1 MCPLSHYGFKGHN
14 LIFYLPAFQETKAKR
29 LKREKKQKKT
39 EVHNGFMEYTMKQY
53 SVMTICKVYITMA
66 TCEHKDYQNKVM
78 KYTNKKKE
86 IFVVQIKKKSFL

>member
-1 MCPLSHYGFKGHN
+1 
-14 LIFYLPAFQETKAKR
+14 
-29 LKREKKQKKT
+29 
-39 EVHNGFMEYTMKQY
+39 MEYTMKQY